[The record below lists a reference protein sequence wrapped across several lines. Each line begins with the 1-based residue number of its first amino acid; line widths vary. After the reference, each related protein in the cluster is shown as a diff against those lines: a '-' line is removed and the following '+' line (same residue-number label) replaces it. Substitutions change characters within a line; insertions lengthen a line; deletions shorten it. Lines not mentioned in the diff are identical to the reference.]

1 MAFRLQ
7 TLLDLKVRAEEDAEK
22 AMAAAIAGRAKV
34 EARQKELESDV
45 LRAKE
50 RVAEARR
57 EAMDPAK
64 VAGDALARERFLDR
78 LAEQV
83 KVRQE
88 IARQH
93 RAGPLAEAIAAE
105 QAARQAHLEVRR
117 ERESLDKHKEKE
129 AAKERQIAERRT
141 EDAASDLAIAAHFR
155 KLR

>member
-7 TLLDLKVRAEEDAEK
+7 TLLNLKLKAEEDAEK
-22 AMAAAIAGRAKV
+22 AMAAAIAERAKV
-34 EARQKELESDV
+34 EAKQNQLENDV

-50 RVAEARR
+50 KVVEARR
-57 EAMDPAK
+57 KALDPAT
-64 VAGDALARERFLDR
+64 VAGEGLARERFLER

-93 RAGPLAEAIAAE
+93 RAGPLAAAIAAE

-117 ERESLDKHKEKE
+117 EREALEKHKEKE
-129 AAKERQIAERRT
+129 AAKERLIAERRT

-155 KLR
+155 KDR